1 MREFPITSSSH
12 VYHIDSSGSK
22 PFDTDPFY
30 RKLPPTNTTDTNFHS
45 SRQQTSAQY
54 NNARAVNYSCTSN
67 GDLTSVHGT
76 HSPIR
81 SNNVTGSG
89 ERDYGGS
96 NRKSLAPNGDEAGA
110 SKRQNGD
117 KSRSNGSYTILDAIT
132 NAVAAGNCAN
142 TVYPLTDSNS
152 VNDFDRN
159 NFDTDELSR
168 RQAAAAAA
176 TASQATTETLC
187 GNQRNGFRHESDAP
201 FQQYNYGIENNRAHH
216 FPSLNYK
223 HSYLLWIGTPVA
235 AR

>member
-22 PFDTDPFY
+22 SFESDPFY
-30 RKLPPTNTTDTNFHS
+30 RKLSSANTADTNFHS
-45 SRQQTSAQY
+45 TRQQTSAQC
-54 NNARAVNYSCTSN
+54 NNTRAVNYLCTSN
-67 GDLTSVHGT
+67 GDLTSMHGT
-76 HSPIR
+76 YSPIR
-81 SNNVTGSG
+81 SNNVTGADSNA
-89 ERDYGGS
+89 RDYCGS
-96 NRKSLAPNGDEAGA
+96 NRKSLISNGDETSAN
-110 SKRQNGD
+110 KRQNGD
-117 KSRSNGSYTILDAIT
+117 KNRTNGSYTILDAIT

-152 VNDFDRN
+152 INDFDRN

-168 RQAAAAAA
+168 RQTSA
-176 TASQATTETLC
+176 TSAPATSTTLC
-187 GNQRNGFRHESDAP
+187 GNQRNGFRHEPDAP
-201 FQQYNYGIENNRAHH
+201 FHHYNYGIENNRAHQ